1 MDDAIALIIG
11 ADSALGRAV
20 CRELGRHGF
29 YMVLTARDGSR
40 AVETAVRLR
49 AEGTGT
55 TGLALDLVDP
65 TAIHDVTEHLRK
77 RFGYLDVLITNET
90 PDLGHTMLSE
100 AMAHIDG
107 TRTLLQQAL
116 PLLRRSPAPRIVNVS
131 ADGGVAPLDHV
142 HQVLTVS
149 TARQNPGTTLLVNT
163 VGTGRAESHPDH
175 DDDEHAPTAA
185 QAARD
190 VAWAAML
197 PPGGPTGSLLLRR
210 RPPAGAATNLARQ
223 CPADGGTPSDL

>member
-20 CRELGRHGF
+20 GRELGRRGF
-29 YMVLTARDGSR
+29 YVVLTARDGNR

-49 AEGTGT
+49 AEGIGT
-55 TGLALDLVDP
+55 TGLGLDLVDP
-65 TAIHDVTEHLRK
+65 SAIHDVTEHLRK
-77 RFGYLDVLITNET
+77 RFGYLDVLITNE
-90 PDLGHTMLSE
+90 
-100 AMAHIDG
+100 AMAHIEG
-107 TRTLLQQAL
+107 TRTLLQQVL

-149 TARQNPGTTLLVNT
+149 TAMQNPGTALLVNT
-163 VGTGRAESHPDH
+163 VVTGRARSHPDH

-185 QAARD
+185 QVARD

-197 PPGGPTGSLLLRR
+197 PRGGQTGSLLRRR
-210 RPPAGAATNLARQ
+210 RPPAGLS
-223 CPADGGTPSDL
+223 G

>member
-29 YMVLTARDGSR
+29 YVVLTARDGRR

-49 AEGTGT
+49 ADGIGT
-55 TGLALDLVDP
+55 TGLELDLVDP
-65 TAIHDVTEHLRK
+65 SAIHDVTEHLRK

-90 PDLGHTMLSE
+90 PYLGHTMLSE

-107 TRTLLQQAL
+107 TRTLLQRAL
-116 PLLRRSPAPRIVNVS
+116 PLLRRSPTPRIVNVS
-131 ADGGVAPLDHV
+131 AEGGAAPLDHT

-149 TARQNPGTTLLVNT
+149 IAMQNPGTALLVNT
-163 VGTGRAESHPDH
+163 VETGRPESHPDH
-175 DDDEHAPTAA
+175 EDDVHAPTAA

-190 VAWAAML
+190 VAWAALL
-197 PPGGPTGSLLLRR
+197 PPGGPTGSLILRR
-210 RPPAGAATNLARQ
+210 HPSADAATAKHH
-223 CPADGGTPSDL
+223 